1 MGPHLRDWVAT
12 FPVVYPGNGKIDK
25 IESMTTLQRPDRSQ
39 IGADKAPQGGGN
51 RSPGYGLKSLIP
63 ESTPTGP
70 DLFQYLEYRAF
81 LADHVEWRL
90 RGNRHFSKR
99 AFSQKYFGSTGILY
113 EVIQGRRD
121 LGPKLR
127 VRCAAA
133 LALND
138 KENEYFDLLVQHNQA
153 KQDLERNFLF
163 EKLSRFRNSKP
174 WVVREN
180 QHKYY
185 AKWYYAVVF
194 SYLGLDKRKG
204 TPKEIAAEIAP
215 PLTEAQV
222 AEALDLL
229 MELELVKKSD
239 RGYALTRNHL
249 VSGGFAGEVAL
260 EYNRQ
265 IQELSN
271 NLAREDM
278 MKFKAFSTQVTTVSA
293 ESLKAIRK
301 KFMVFQDEMKEIVAK
316 DKGTDKVC
324 TVIFQI
330 IPNTK

>member
-1 MGPHLRDWVAT
+1 MGHDAIAT
-12 FPVVYPGNGKIDK
+12 LSSPGT
-25 IESMTTLQRPDRSQ
+25 EFSPRSQ
-39 IGADKAPQGGGN
+39 TGAENAGTPPGPVIQGRHLEHLNPKA
-51 RSPGYGLKSLIP
+51 
-63 ESTPTGP
+63 ESGRP

-81 LADHVEWRL
+81 LSDYVEWRQQ
-90 RGNRHFSKR
+90 GNPHFSKR

-113 EVIQGRRD
+113 EVIQARRD

-185 AKWYYAVVF
+185 GKWYYAVVF
-194 SYLGLDKRKG
+194 SYLGLDKRKA
-204 TPKEIAAEIAP
+204 TPKEIAEEISP

-222 AEALDLL
+222 SEAIDLL

-249 VSGGFAGEVAL
+249 VSGGFAGDVAL

-265 IQELSN
+265 IQKLSAD
-271 NLAREDM
+271 LAADDM
-278 MKFKAFSTQVTTVSA
+278 MKFKAFSTQVTTVSN

-301 KFMVFQDEMKEIVAK
+301 KFMAFQEEMKEIVAK

-324 TVIFQI
+324 TVVFQI
-330 IPNTK
+330 IPNSR

>member
-1 MGPHLRDWVAT
+1 MEIGSAASVPNPGASIPIRSQFGAETVELPPKPDFQGRRLDHLNPIT
-12 FPVVYPGNGKIDK
+12 
-25 IESMTTLQRPDRSQ
+25 ESGRPDV
-39 IGADKAPQGGGN
+39 
-51 RSPGYGLKSLIP
+51 
-63 ESTPTGP
+63 
-70 DLFQYLEYRAF
+70 FQHLEYRAY
-81 LADHVEWRL
+81 LALYVEWRQ
-90 RGNRHFSKR
+90 RENVHFSKR

-113 EVIQGRRD
+113 EVILGRRD

-133 LALND
+133 LGLND

-153 KQDLERNFLF
+153 KHDLERNFLF

-194 SYLGLDKRKG
+194 SYLGLDKRKA
-204 TPKEIAAEIAP
+204 TPREIAAEITPA
-215 PLTEAQV
+215 LTEAEV
-222 AEALDLL
+222 AEAIDLL
-229 MELELVKKSD
+229 MDLELVKKSE

-265 IQELSN
+265 IQKLTTD
-271 NLAREDM
+271 LAQDDM
-278 MKFKAFSTQVTTVSA
+278 MKFKAFSTQVTTVSS

-301 KFMVFQDEMKEIVAK
+301 KFVAFQQEMQEIVSK

-324 TVIFQI
+324 TVVFQI

>member
-1 MGPHLRDWVAT
+1 MGKDGAGGLPI
-12 FPVVYPGNGKIDK
+12 PGTAA
-25 IESMTTLQRPDRSQ
+25 SRRSQ
-39 IGADKAPQGGGN
+39 IGADPAPP
-51 RSPGYGLKSLIP
+51 RREPDSRAGLPDPLYPRI
-63 ESTPTGP
+63 ESGRP
-70 DLFQYLEYRAF
+70 DVFQYLEYRAY
-81 LADHVEWRL
+81 LTDYVEWRQA
-90 RGNRHFSKR
+90 GNPRFSKR

-113 EVIQGRRD
+113 AVIQGRRD

-138 KENEYFDLLVQHNQA
+138 KENGYFDLLVQHNQA
-153 KQDLERNFLF
+153 KADLERNFLF

-180 QHKYY
+180 QHRYY

-194 SYLGLDKRKG
+194 SYLGLDKRKA
-204 TPKEIAAEIAP
+204 TPREIAADIDP
-215 PLTEAQV
+215 PLSEAQV
-222 AEALDLL
+222 SEAIDLL
-229 MELELVKKSD
+229 MELELVRKSE

-265 IQELSN
+265 IQDLVTR
-271 NLAREDM
+271 LAREDM
-278 MKFKAFSTQVTTVSA
+278 MRFKAFSTQVTTVSA

-301 KFMVFQDEMKEIVAK
+301 KFAAFQEEMKEIIAK

-324 TVIFQI
+324 TVVFQI

>member
-1 MGPHLRDWVAT
+1 MEIGCVASRTPSPPTPGRSQFGAETVRPSRKPDSQGHPLEHLNPKAE
-12 FPVVYPGNGKIDK
+12 PG
-25 IESMTTLQRPDRSQ
+25 RPDV
-39 IGADKAPQGGGN
+39 
-51 RSPGYGLKSLIP
+51 
-63 ESTPTGP
+63 
-70 DLFQYLEYRAF
+70 FQYVEYRSY
-81 LADHVEWRL
+81 LAEYVEWRQK
-90 RGNRHFSKR
+90 GNVQFSKR

-133 LALND
+133 LGLND

-153 KQDLERNFLF
+153 KHDLERNFLF

-194 SYLGLDKRKG
+194 SYLGLDKRKA
-204 TPKEIAAEIAP
+204 TAKEIAAEITPA
-215 PLTEAQV
+215 LTEGQV
-222 AEALDLL
+222 AEAIDLL
-229 MELELVKKSD
+229 MDLELVRKSD

-249 VSGGFAGEVAL
+249 VSGGFTGDVAL
-260 EYNRQ
+260 DYNRQ
-265 IQELSN
+265 IQKLTTD
-271 NLAREDM
+271 LAQEDM
-278 MKFKAFSTQVTTVSA
+278 MRFKAFSTQVTTVSS

-301 KFMVFQDEMKEIVAK
+301 KFVAFQQEMQEIVAK

-324 TVIFQI
+324 TVVFQI

>member
-1 MGPHLRDWVAT
+1 M
-12 FPVVYPGNGKIDK
+12 GNGYLAAVPNSGAAIP
-25 IESMTTLQRPDRSQ
+25 IRSQ
-39 IGADKAPQGGGN
+39 FGAETMELPRKPDSQGRLLDHLNPKAE
-51 RSPGYGLKSLIP
+51 PGR
-63 ESTPTGP
+63 P
-70 DLFQYLEYRAF
+70 DLFQHLDYRAY
-81 LADHVEWRL
+81 LAEYVGWRQK
-90 RGNRHFSKR
+90 GNSHFSKR

-113 EVIQGRRD
+113 EVINGRRD

-133 LALND
+133 LGLNE

-185 AKWYYAVVF
+185 GKWYYAVVF
-194 SYLGLDKRKG
+194 SYLGLDKRKA
-204 TPKEIAAEIAP
+204 TVTEIAAEITPA
-215 PLTEAQV
+215 LTEAQV
-222 AEALDLL
+222 TEAINLL

-249 VSGGFAGEVAL
+249 VSGGFTGEVAL

-265 IQELSN
+265 IQELTTS
-271 NLAREDM
+271 LAKRDM
-278 MKFKAFSTQVTTVSA
+278 MQFKAFSTQVMTTSN
-293 ESLKAIRK
+293 ESLKTIRK
-301 KFMVFQDEMKEIVAK
+301 KFMDFQEEVKEVIAK

-324 TVIFQI
+324 TVVFQI

>member
-1 MGPHLRDWVAT
+1 MGIAIAAPL
-12 FPVVYPGNGKIDK
+12 PIPGTAKP
-25 IESMTTLQRPDRSQ
+25 RRSQ
-39 IGADKAPQGGGN
+39 IGADTEPTHRDPDFQGRRLDSLN
-51 RSPGYGLKSLIP
+51 PRTEPGR
-63 ESTPTGP
+63 P
-70 DLFQYLEYRAF
+70 DLFQYLEYRSY
-81 LADHVEWRL
+81 LADYVEWRQS
-90 RGNRHFSKR
+90 GNPRFSKR

-113 EVIQGRRD
+113 AVIQGARD

-138 KENEYFDLLVQHNQA
+138 KENEYFELLVQHNQA
-153 KQDLERNFLF
+153 KADLERNFLF

-180 QHKYY
+180 QHRYY

-194 SYLGLDKRKG
+194 SYLGLDKRKA
-204 TPKEIAAEIAP
+204 TPKEIAADIVP
-215 PLTEAQV
+215 PLAEAQV

-229 MELELVKKSD
+229 MELELVKKSE

-249 VSGGFAGEVAL
+249 VSGGFTGEVAL

-265 IQELSN
+265 IQGLVAD
-271 NLAREDM
+271 LAREDM

-293 ESLKAIRK
+293 ESLRAIRK
-301 KFMVFQDEMKEIVAK
+301 KFSAFQEEMKEIIAK

-324 TVIFQI
+324 TVVFQI

>member
-1 MGPHLRDWVAT
+1 MGKASAAT
-12 FPVVYPGNGKIDK
+12 LPVPGSAYSGR
-25 IESMTTLQRPDRSQ
+25 LQ
-39 IGADKAPQGGGN
+39 IGAETLPPPPKPDFQGRPLEHLNPKAE
-51 RSPGYGLKSLIP
+51 PGR
-63 ESTPTGP
+63 P
-70 DLFQYLEYRAF
+70 DVFQFVEYRTY
-81 LADHVEWRL
+81 LAEFVEWRQK
-90 RGNRHFSKR
+90 GNSHFSKR

-113 EVIQGRRD
+113 EVILGRRD

-138 KENEYFDLLVQHNQA
+138 KENEYFELLVQHNQA
-153 KQDLERNFLF
+153 KKDLERNFLF
-163 EKLSRFRNSKP
+163 ERLSRFRNSKP

-194 SYLGLDKRKG
+194 SYLGLDQRKG
-204 TPKEIAAEIAP
+204 TPKDIAAEIVPA
-215 PLTEAQV
+215 LTEAQV
-222 AEALDLL
+222 SEAIDLL

-249 VSGGFAGEVAL
+249 VSGGFSGEVAL

-265 IQELSN
+265 IQGLISA
-271 NLAREDM
+271 LANENM
-278 MKFKAFSTQVTTVSA
+278 MNFKAFSTQVTTVSS

-301 KFMVFQDEMKEIVAK
+301 KFVAFQDEMKEIVAK

-324 TVIFQI
+324 TVVFQI